1 MSFKRF
7 RPQRRDER
15 GAALILAIAFMV
27 IIGATAG
34 ATLAMV
40 TSGLHNRR
48 TLDTVRDREYA
59 ADAAIEYAIAAV
71 RALPEPGPALMPC
84 GPFVFS
90 VPPNNTSMH
99 VDCTPVPTRTF
110 TGFLQLNVIF
120 TACVGSISVTCGGSG
135 PPPIVRAQVNFQA
148 TSSSS
153 LVIVKRTWVQ
163 SWSVNG

>member
-1 MSFKRF
+1 MKFRFF
-7 RPQRRDER
+7 RPKRKDER

-27 IIGATAG
+27 VVGATAG

-71 RALPEPGPALMPC
+71 RSLPEPGPALMPC
-84 GPFVFS
+84 GPYVYS
-90 VPPNNTSMH
+90 VPPNNTSIH
-99 VDCTPVPTRTF
+99 VDCKPLPTRTF
-110 TGFLQLNVIF
+110 SGFLQLNVVF
-120 TACVGSISVTCGGSG
+120 TACVGSLSVTCGSAGH
-135 PPPIVRAQVNFQA
+135 PDIIRAQVNFQA
-148 TSSSS
+148 TTSSS
-153 LVIVKRTWVQ
+153 LVIVTRTWVQ